1 MSEKTAEEVEAI
13 KKSGLFFIGL
23 DKLVRGIKLYEGQGS
38 LVEQLLKDG
47 YAKAKEVFSQE
58 YTYKITPVGPMFLSE
73 PLSEEGKN
81 PDYLFQMY
89 CDGVR
94 ELSFLPSLT
103 QDEFFRLAMTFYG
116 EGNQGDSR
124 SPGFG
129 SCGERYWDGHRTNKA
144 RERVNV

>member
-89 CDGVR
+89 CDAAETEQTWDYIDLQGQEQGPHTTLEMRSWHRGGHFDSATKV
-94 ELSFLPSLT
+94 
-103 QDEFFRLAMTFYG
+103 QDSGLKR
-116 EGNQGDSR
+116 
-124 SPGFG
+124 
-129 SCGERYWDGHRTNKA
+129 
-144 RERVNV
+144 